1 MEVLERITFIILN
14 LLNVYVSV
22 RYLRVFLSQDEHMKR
37 IGYILCLFYWV
48 QNSLCRL
55 LIISDSINLISNSIG
70 ILLIA
75 LLAYGGSVWKRI
87 MATLLVIA
95 VRMAAED
102 LVWVYLHDRWTDSVG
117 RIALSAVILLEVL
130 LLEIFV
136 EKFFSFKNRKNPT
149 DFISQSH
156 YLLIIL
162 LSAGSIGLV
171 FILVETGIGESIYT
185 MVGLTMI
192 VLLNFLILYLYDRIL
207 ASYGERWEKLLLQQ
221 RLSMYENQMEIL
233 KNSREKVYSLRH
245 DLKNHTHF
253 LAELIKS
260 GQNQEALSYMET
272 MTQSMTV
279 EEQIVTTGNEQIDA
293 ILNYHLERAKTQGAS
308 LSVKVSIPQT
318 PFCSMFDL
326 NILLSN
332 LLENAVEAVSDCDTK
347 YLKFSMELEKGVL
360 YVHVENSYSGMRNQ
374 KNGVYQTSKS
384 GREPHGI
391 GLKNVRDIVGK
402 YQGVLKFNDEDGIF
416 KVDAILY
423 TGQN

>member
-1 MEVLERITFIILN
+1 MEILERVVFIIFN

-22 RYLRVFLSQDEHMKR
+22 RYLRLFLSQNEGMKR
-37 IGYILCLFYWV
+37 IGYALCLFYWI

-55 LIISDSINLISNSIG
+55 LINSNSINLISNSIG

-102 LVWVYLHDRWTDSVG
+102 LVWVYLHDRWTEPVG
-117 RIALSAVILLEVL
+117 RMAMNAVILLEVL
-130 LLEIFV
+130 LLEILL
-136 EKFFSFKNRKNPT
+136 EKGFSFRVRKNSI
-149 DFISQSH
+149 DFIPQSH
-156 YLLIIL
+156 YLMISL
-162 LSAGSIGLV
+162 LSVGSIGLV
-171 FILVETGIGESIYT
+171 FILVETGIGESVYILI
-185 MVGLTMI
+185 GLTMI
-192 VLLNFLILYLYDRIL
+192 VLLNFLLLYLYDRIL
-207 ASYGERWEKLLLQQ
+207 VSYGERWEKLLLQQ
-221 RLSMYENQMEIL
+221 RVSMYENQMEIL
-233 KNSREKVYSLRH
+233 QNSREKVYSLRH
-245 DLKNHTHF
+245 NMKNHTHF

-260 GQNQEALSYMET
+260 GKSQEALSYMET

-293 ILNYHLERAKTQGAS
+293 ILNYHLERAKTEGAS

-360 YVHVENSYSGMRNQ
+360 YIHVENPYSGMRNQ
-374 KNGVYQTSKS
+374 KNGAYLTTKGGQ
-384 GREPHGI
+384 EPHGI
-391 GLKNVRDIVGK
+391 GLKNVRDIVEK
-402 YQGVLKFNDEDGIF
+402 YQGVLKFNDEEGIF
-416 KVDAILY
+416 KVDVILY